1 LNLDLDSIIAEF
13 VRSERKLEDAI
24 REFESRYISLA
35 LEGTRGNR
43 SLAARRLGIH
53 RNTLINKL
61 NRISQ
66 GVR

>member
-1 LNLDLDSIIAEF
+1 LNSSLDSIIAEF

-24 REFESRYISLA
+24 REFESRYISMA
-35 LEGTRGNR
+35 LEETRGNR

-61 NRISQ
+61 NRIRPR
-66 GVR
+66 VR